1 MSLSKAAVGASLIV
15 LLASSSVRAIV
26 VVSNLSEPNQVDFG
40 ADGTVNAAAG
50 SFTTSAAGAYKL
62 NSVNVDMNFNADTGV
77 TTGLRLRA
85 DNGGMPG
92 ALIENLGSQTGG
104 PGQQILTYSSLGS
117 ILSPNTTYWVTLGE
131 TGSGNAQQWLGTFS
145 TAETSPI
152 SWTIGNQTFNSPDH
166 GATWHQL
173 NSGFDFS
180 APLFSLNA
188 TPVPEPS
195 SVGLGII
202 GLVGLLGLRGV
213 RRRFGVSAYPR

>member
-1 MSLSKAAVGASLIV
+1 MNHVKLTSAWIVLFVAFSPTSSYAAVIL
-15 LLASSSVRAIV
+15 
-26 VVSNLSEPNQVDFG
+26 SNLSQPNQVDFG
-40 ADGTVNAAAG
+40 ADGAQNAAAG

-62 NSVNVDMNFNADTGV
+62 NSVNVDMNFNAFSGV

-85 DNGGMPG
+85 NNGGIPG

-131 TGSGNAQQWLGTFS
+131 TGSGNGQQWLGTFS

-152 SWTIGNQTFNSPDH
+152 SWTIGNQTFNSGDG
-166 GATWHQL
+166 GASWHQL
-173 NSGFDFS
+173 NNGFDFS
-180 APLFSLNA
+180 APLFSLDA
-188 TPVPEPS
+188 VPVPEPS

-213 RRRFGVSAYPR
+213 RRRFAVSSA